1 MIFNRLVIICAVY
14 WNCFRLL
21 SARTHRRQQ
30 LFWNK
35 ARAFF
40 GVARQHI
47 AHSTK
52 IVRLGMRI
60 SLKDMQGF
68 GVAFPVEQVDSGVQ
82 SYKFGVGLCLKEYF
96 DITRITKFR
105 EEMPFHIVVGPAL
118 IQPHKQAQAAYF
130 LGCIPTQEWYL

>member
-1 MIFNRLVIICAVY
+1 MLSRLGHTGGSS
-14 WNCFRLL
+14 FLEQGTR
-21 SARTHRRQQ
+21 
-30 LFWNK
+30 
-35 ARAFF
+35 FF

-96 DITRITKFR
+96 DITRITKFGKKCR
-105 EEMPFHIVVGPAL
+105 FI
-118 IQPHKQAQAAYF
+118 
-130 LGCIPTQEWYL
+130 

>member
-1 MIFNRLVIICAVY
+1 
-14 WNCFRLL
+14 
-21 SARTHRRQQ
+21 
-30 LFWNK
+30 
-35 ARAFF
+35 
-40 GVARQHI
+40 
-47 AHSTK
+47 
-52 IVRLGMRI
+52 MRI

-105 EEMPFHIVVGPAL
+105 EEMPFHIVVGPTL

-130 LGCIPTQEWYL
+130 LSCIPHRSGVYDIQYLLLLGHFAVCNQPAQEIPCHTVIAHFKERSRK